1 MNTMKKTYSKPEIM
15 FENFA
20 VSTNIASGCGI
31 LTNYA
36 KDQCG
41 YEYTDEWGDK
51 YNIFLIQGACTTTQP
66 EGFDGICYHVAA
78 DTSSLFTS

>member
-20 VSTNIASGCGI
+20 VSSNIAAGCSI

-36 KDQCG
+36 ENECS
-41 YEYTDEWGDK
+41 YVYTDEFGTT
-51 YNIFLIQGACTTTQP
+51 YNIFISGVCTTTQQD
-66 EGFDGICYHVAA
+66 GYAGICYHVAA

>member
-1 MNTMKKTYSKPEIM
+1 MKKTYSKPEIM

-20 VSTNIASGCGI
+20 VSSNIAAGCSI

-36 KDQCG
+36 ENECS
-41 YEYTDEWGDK
+41 YVYTDEFDTT
-51 YNIFLIQGACTTTQP
+51 YNIFTISGVCTTYQQD
-66 EGFDGICYHVAA
+66 GYAGICYHVAA

>member
-1 MNTMKKTYSKPEIM
+1 MKKTYSKPEIM

-41 YEYTDEWGDK
+41 YDYTDEFGTT
-51 YNIFLIQGACTTTQP
+51 YNIFTISGVCTTTQQD
-66 EGFDGICYHVAA
+66 GYAGICYHVAA